1 MALNQEYEMHYT
13 DKVPCNFLVTFHFNF
28 LDSETSTNRSSF
40 ALQGWSDDCCISA
53 SAMQSSRGLP
63 SHSFGVLALIS
74 RILRDLVSATQYLT
88 IVYVVKYQLS
98 LIRKGWWMDTIN
110 PKQLSI
116 SWMAFTVIVTQAL
129 RRFLKWICNRLF
141 NGTWIHGCFAS
152 RDYCHHNH
160 LMTKCWLQWLGPLL
174 LPGIWCFS
182 YEESIPASFSCEEWS
197 VFLSV

>member
-53 SAMQSSRGLP
+53 SAMQSSHGLP
-63 SHSFGVLALIS
+63 SHSFGLPALIS
-74 RILRDLVSATQYLT
+74 SIPRDLVSATQYLA
-88 IVYVVKYQLS
+88 IVHVEFRLS
-98 LIRKGWWMDTIN
+98 WIRKGSWMNTIN
-110 PKQLSI
+110 LKQLSI

-141 NGTWIHGCFAS
+141 NGTWIHGCFAY
-152 RDYCHHNH
+152 RDHCHHNH

-174 LPGIWCFS
+174 LPWIWCFS

>member
-63 SHSFGVLALIS
+63 SHSFGLPALIS
-74 RILRDLVSATQYLT
+74 SIPRDLVSATQYLA
-88 IVYVVKYQLS
+88 IVHVEFRLS
-98 LIRKGWWMDTIN
+98 SIGKGSWMNTIN
-110 PKQLSI
+110 LKQLSI

-160 LMTKCWLQWLGPLL
+160 LMTKCWFQWLGPLL
-174 LPGIWCFS
+174 LPAIWRFS
-182 YEESIPASFSCEEWS
+182 YEELNAASFSCEAWS